1 MPYVIEV
8 KNLVKRYRKAN
19 ANAVDDISFSVH
31 AGEFFALLGPNGA
44 GKTTTISILTTT
56 LAKTS
61 GTITIAGFNIDRA
74 ASSVRRNIGVIF
86 QQPSLDLNLT
96 AEENV
101 RLHANLYSLYP
112 FRPTYALMPE
122 QYKKRVQELAGV
134 LGISDSLFDPIKTFS
149 GGMRRKLE
157 IIRSLMHRP
166 RILFLDEPTTGLDP
180 VSRKNLW
187 EYLQQVRSQERTTMF
202 LTTHYL
208 NEAEDADRI
217 CIIDRGKIVSL
228 GTAAETKKDLI
239 AEYLL
244 IDAKDRKAL
253 RSELT
258 HLGLEFTVSDLF
270 KVSPGNKSAYQIVKE
285 LRTPLTILKIHNPT
299 LEEAYLEM
307 IGREEIQNT

>member
-1 MPYVIEV
+1 MPRVIEV
-8 KNLVKRYRKAN
+8 ENLVKRYRKADT
-19 ANAVDDISFSVH
+19 NAVDNVSFSVD

-44 GKTTTISILTTT
+44 GKTTIISILTTT

-61 GTITIAGFNIDRA
+61 GAITIAEHDVDRS
-74 ASSVRRNIGVIF
+74 ASSVRKNIGVIF

-101 RLHANLYSLYP
+101 RLHANLYGLYP
-112 FRPTYALMPE
+112 FRPTYGLMPE
-122 QYKKRVQELAGV
+122 PYKKRVHELAKV
-134 LGISDSLFDPIKTFS
+134 LGINDALFNPIKTFS

-187 EYLQQVRSQERTTMF
+187 GYLQQVRSRERTTMF

-208 NEAEDADRI
+208 DEAEDADRI
-217 CIIDRGKIVSL
+217 CIIDHGKIISL
-228 GTAAETKKDLI
+228 GTPAETKKGLI
-239 AEYLL
+239 EEYVLM
-244 IDAKDRKAL
+244 DAKDRKAL
-253 RSELT
+253 RGELT
-258 HLGLEFTVSDLF
+258 HLDVEFTVSDLF
-270 KVSPGNKSAYQIVKE
+270 RISLNGKTAYQLIKAI
-285 LRTPLTILKIHNPT
+285 RTPLTVLKIHNPT

-307 IGREEIQNT
+307 IQKDTQ

>member
-1 MPYVIEV
+1 MPRVIEV
-8 KNLVKRYRKAN
+8 KNLVKRYRKADT
-19 ANAVDDISFSVH
+19 NAVDDISFSVN

-61 GTITIAGFNIDRA
+61 GIVTIAGRDIDRG
-74 ASSVRRNIGVIF
+74 ASAVRKNIGVIF

-101 RLHANLYSLYP
+101 RLHANLYGLYP
-112 FRPTYALMPE
+112 FRPWYGLMPE
-122 QYKKRVQELAGV
+122 QYKKRVHELANV
-134 LGISDSLFDPIKTFS
+134 LGITDALFDPIKTFS

-166 RILFLDEPTTGLDP
+166 AILFLDEPTTGLDP

-187 EYLQQVRSQERTTMF
+187 EYLQQMRSQERTTIF

-208 NEAEDADRI
+208 DEAENADRI
-217 CIIDRGKIVSL
+217 CIIDHGKIISL
-228 GTAAETKKDLI
+228 GTPAETKKGLI

-258 HLGLEFTVSDLF
+258 HLGLAFTAADLF
-270 KVSPGNKSAYQIVKE
+270 QVSLGNKTAYQIVKE
-285 LRTPLTILKIHNPT
+285 LRTPLTVLKIHNPT

-307 IGREEIQNT
+307 IQKEIRE

>member
-1 MPYVIEV
+1 MPRVIEV
-8 KNLVKRYRKAN
+8 KNLVKRYRKADT
-19 ANAVDDISFSVH
+19 NAVDNVSFSVD

-44 GKTTTISILTTT
+44 GKTTTISVLTTT

-61 GTITIAGFNIDRA
+61 GTVTIAGFDVDRA
-74 ASSVRRNIGVIF
+74 ASSVRKNIGVIF

-101 RLHANLYSLYP
+101 RLHATLYGLYP
-112 FRPTYALMPE
+112 FRPTYAFMPE
-122 QYKKRVQELAGV
+122 SYQKLVRELAEV
-134 LGISDSLFDPIKTFS
+134 LGISDALFDPIKTFS

-180 VSRKNLW
+180 LSRKNLW
-187 EYLQQVRSQERTTMF
+187 EYLQQVRVRERTTMF

-208 NEAEDADRI
+208 EEAEDADRI
-217 CIIDRGKIVSL
+217 CIIDHGKIISI
-228 GTAAETKKDLI
+228 GTPAETKKGLI
-239 AEYLL
+239 EEYVLM
-244 IDAKDRKAL
+244 DAKDRKAL

-258 HLGLEFTVSDLF
+258 HLDVAFTVSDLF
-270 KVSPGNKSAYQIVKE
+270 RISLNGKSAYQIIKAIH
-285 LRTPLTILKIHNPT
+285 TPLTVLRIHNPT

-307 IGREEIQNT
+307 IGKEGGAK

>member
-1 MPYVIEV
+1 MPRVIEV
-8 KNLVKRYRKAN
+8 KNLVKRYRKAET
-19 ANAVDDISFSVH
+19 NAVDNVSFSVD

-44 GKTTTISILTTT
+44 GKTTIISILTTT

-61 GTITIAGFNIDRA
+61 GAITIAGHDADRS
-74 ASSVRRNIGVIF
+74 ASSVRENIGVIF

-101 RLHANLYSLYP
+101 RLHANLYGLYP

-122 QYKKRVQELAGV
+122 PYKKRVYELAEV
-134 LGISDSLFDPIKTFS
+134 LDITDALFNPIKTFS

-166 RILFLDEPTTGLDP
+166 AILFLDEPTTGLDP

-187 EYLQQVRSQERTTMF
+187 EYLQHVRRGERTTMF

-208 NEAEDADRI
+208 DEAEDADRI
-217 CIIDRGKIVSL
+217 CIINHGKIISL
-228 GTAAETKKDLI
+228 GTPMDIKRGLVE
-239 AEYLL
+239 EYILM
-244 IDAKDRKAL
+244 DAKDQKAL
-253 RSELT
+253 RSELA
-258 HLGLEFTVSDLF
+258 HLGAEFSVTDLF
-270 KVSPGNKSAYQIVKE
+270 RVSLNGKTAYQIIKAIH
-285 LRTPLTILKIHNPT
+285 TPLTVLKIHNPT

-307 IGREEIQNT
+307 IGKEEN

>member
-61 GTITIAGFNIDRA
+61 GAITIAGFDIDRA

-208 NEAEDADRI
+208 DEAEDADRI

-228 GTAAETKKDLI
+228 GTATETKKDLI
-239 AEYLL
+239 SEYLL

-258 HLGLEFTVSDLF
+258 HLGLDFTVSDLF

-307 IGREEIQNT
+307 IQKEDKE